1 MGNQQRSD
9 MTVCASCFIRG
20 QVGCAEFVFDRLD
33 SQENLIYLV
42 RVALFVHGNGL
53 LTHKLHQFP
62 TNAVGGHVCL
72 VAKLGARVLLVR
84 REVYQTRV
92 PEFRL
97 AASSASEG
105 STGVF

>member
-1 MGNQQRSD
+1 MGNQQRPD

-20 QVGCAEFVFDRLD
+20 QVGCAEFVFDLLD

-42 RVALFVHGNGL
+42 RVALFVHGNSL

-62 TNAVGGHVCL
+62 TNAVGGHVSL

-84 REVYQTRV
+84 CEVHQTRV

-105 STGVF
+105 STSVL